1 MSAVFSG
8 YIPNTPNSR
17 KSFPLWSPVKGL
29 CYHESEV
36 RFKKWRFAIVMRR
49 KDFQVRHF
57 VLIEY
62 SEQVRFL
69 FEEYGV
75 ERKRTSG
82 FRHTWPSYCYS
93 VGIFWTSLEFSS
105 CVHIPDLRV

>member
-1 MSAVFSG
+1 MSTVFSG
-8 YIPNTPNSR
+8 YIPNTPNLR

-62 SEQVRFL
+62 SE
-69 FEEYGV
+69 
-75 ERKRTSG
+75 
-82 FRHTWPSYCYS
+82 
-93 VGIFWTSLEFSS
+93 
-105 CVHIPDLRV
+105 